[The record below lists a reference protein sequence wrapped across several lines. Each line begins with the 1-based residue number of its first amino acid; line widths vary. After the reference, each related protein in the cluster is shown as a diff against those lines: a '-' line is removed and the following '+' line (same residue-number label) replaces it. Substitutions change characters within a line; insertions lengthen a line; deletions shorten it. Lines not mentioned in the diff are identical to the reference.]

1 MSMDNFGQDFGL
13 MTKPEKWNEA
23 PFICKC
29 GVDLSKNLCLC
40 PAEGPIKTEDAP
52 PTFSPDVLMLAIDLQ
67 KKIDRIKKG
76 YTNVTVSN
84 MKANV
89 SFTLS
94 AENPLKILDETDS
107 DVTCSVE
114 LVAFNKMLEKR
125 K

>member
-1 MSMDNFGQDFGL
+1 MPD
-13 MTKPEKWNEA
+13 
-23 PFICKC
+23 PFICNC
-29 GVDLSKNLCLC
+29 GVDLHKDICACDFFSFDK
-40 PAEGPIKTEDAP
+40 P
-52 PTFSPDVLMLAIDLQ
+52 PLDNPTTFSPDVLMLAMDLQ

-76 YTNVTVSN
+76 YTNVIVSN

-114 LVAFNKMLEKR
+114 LVAFNKMLEQLK
-125 K
+125 